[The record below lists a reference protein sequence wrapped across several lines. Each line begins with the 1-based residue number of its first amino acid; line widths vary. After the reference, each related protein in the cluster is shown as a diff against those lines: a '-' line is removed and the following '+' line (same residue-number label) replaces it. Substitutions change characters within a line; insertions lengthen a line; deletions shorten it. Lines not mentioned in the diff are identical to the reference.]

1 MEYKKKEIDEIIDGN
16 GELIGSDDIPNVDAN
31 ADTQAKHTSDYN
43 AKVGTQPFRYD
54 MLGRF
59 GFTMMPFMEGEEK
72 NQGQAELENDLVD
85 LMNERYVDILSHYY
99 RNPKRVQ
106 SDYRKYSA
114 GKKEDVGE
122 EAMKYSIEYAEKIL
136 KVVEKH
142 FSEPFKNLDEQFKEN
157 LVEGKVVEDKMVK
170 KKEDEMSTKSD
181 DGEVREKKIE
191 KIAGLINKLEKHD
204 IDKLINL
211 LEKKNG

>member
-1 MEYKKKEIDEIIDGN
+1 MEYKKKDIDEIIDTN
-16 GELIGSDDIPNVDAN
+16 GELIGNNGIPDVDAN

-59 GFTMMPFMEGEEK
+59 GFTLMPFMEGEDK
-72 NQGQAELENDLVD
+72 NQNQADLENDLVD
-85 LMNERYVDILSHYY
+85 LLNTRYYDILKYY
-99 RNPKRVQ
+99 YKNPQKLKP
-106 SDYRKYSA
+106 DFRKHSSN
-114 GKKEDVGE
+114 E
-122 EAMKYSIEYAEKIL
+122 EISEEIMKDNVIWADKLLKII
-136 KVVEKH
+136 EKH
-142 FSEPFKNLDEQFKEN
+142 FTEQFKNLDEQFKEN
-157 LVEGKVVEDKMVK
+157 LVESTMYEDKMVD

-181 DGEVREKKIE
+181 DGEVREKKLE
-191 KIAGLINKLEKHD
+191 KIAGLINKLEKQD